1 MKKIIT
7 SIILFILIFA
17 LVFNITACATDIS
30 KIKPDYPNI
39 VIPDNNVNNSNHA
52 NIIYQN
58 GTTTVIIPTY
68 TPFPCSEEQPVYEE
82 EKETVPEEEAQVV
95 KDKEQLINDI
105 FVLIN
110 SERLNVNLHALL
122 YNDSLQATADIR
134 AREAA
139 QKFSHTRPD
148 GTECYTVFP
157 EDYNTAG
164 ENLLMSDN
172 EIATP
177 KNMVDTWM
185 ASQGHKDNI
194 LAQRYTDTAIG
205 IYQTETTTF
214 VAQVFIG

>member
-1 MKKIIT
+1 MPKKPDIVLSGINFGYN
-7 SIILFILIFA
+7 S
-17 LVFNITACATDIS
+17 ATDIQYS
-30 KIKPDYPNI
+30 GTCGAAFEAAFQGYSAIAISEGLGD
-39 VIPDNNVNNSNHA
+39 HA
-52 NIIYQN
+52 VTN
-58 GTTTVIIPTY
+58 
-68 TPFPCSEEQPVYEE
+68 
-82 EKETVPEEEAQVV
+82 A
-95 KDKEQLINDI
+95 
-105 FVLIN
+105 
-110 SERLNVNLHALL
+110 NLHALL

-177 KNMVDTWM
+177 KNMVNTWM